1 MVRLSTQMNAYFL
14 LRNNKRF
21 SWKNCYSPTLKF
33 NLGREISRWQTHKRI
48 ILLIIGRIARLQ
60 LEIYPETGWGVMTCY
75 SYYKE
80 ILNSNMLNAYAVKIS
95 LFSRNVAWCFIGQ
108 TQLSK
113 ENFPFSLD
121 ETLSMATLN
130 NALKNSLI

>member
-1 MVRLSTQMNAYFL
+1 MMADA
-14 LRNNKRF
+14 
-21 SWKNCYSPTLKF
+21 
-33 NLGREISRWQTHKRI
+33 QTDYLNDYWTKW
-48 ILLIIGRIARLQ
+48 RLQ

-80 ILNSNMLNAYAVKIS
+80 ILNSNMLNAYAVKSS
-95 LFSRNVAWCFIGQ
+95 LFSRNVAWFFIGQ

-113 ENFPFSLD
+113 KNFPFNLD

-130 NALKNSLI
+130 NARKNSLI

>member
-1 MVRLSTQMNAYFL
+1 MMADAQ
-14 LRNNKRF
+14 
-21 SWKNCYSPTLKF
+21 
-33 NLGREISRWQTHKRI
+33 RI

-60 LEIYPETGWGVMTCY
+60 LEIYPETGWGVTTCY

-80 ILNSNMLNAYAVKIS
+80 ILNSNMLNAYAVKSS

-113 ENFPFSLD
+113 ENFPFNLD

>member
-1 MVRLSTQMNAYFL
+1 MNAYFL

-75 SYYKE
+75 SYHKE
-80 ILNSNMLNAYAVKIS
+80 ILNSMLNDYAVKSS
-95 LFSRNVAWCFIGQ
+95 LFPRNLAWYFIGQ

-113 ENFPFSLD
+113 ENFPFNLD
-121 ETLSMATLN
+121 NALSIATLN
-130 NALKNSLI
+130 NALQNSLTYSWQK